1 MVGSQWEKFKQ
12 SNVARIFLAYAVVAF
27 GLMQVFDYLLPI
39 IEAPLWVA
47 QTLTLLLFL
56 GFPISLLVGWVT
68 QRPIVSTENEAL
80 GSEPSYA
87 QNLSRQ
93 KLILIGLGSSALFGF
108 LGLILMPYL
117 LDQASFSSRNALSDS
132 SNILPSFRS
141 LRYQINVGDTRA
153 RAWGATTDIALSPDG
168 DTLVYTLYSA
178 PNQSF
183 MVKDMTSFEGDRL
196 LTTLPMGPSEGYP
209 QFSEDGQWIY
219 YHQNGGIKRIRV
231 EGGTP
236 QSVIE
241 TGASASGVAVSG
253 QKVIYHNP
261 NSSGLEI
268 FDIGTGQ
275 VSAIAGIQEKGEH
288 NHTWPHILEDGKT
301 ILATRGTRGDFSDSS
316 IDIIDLES
324 GEVTEVIPV
333 GFKGFYANSGHIIF
347 ARGNSIWA
355 QPFDK
360 ESLTVRG
367 GAVPIIFDTEI
378 YEQFGN
384 VGIALSKLGRL
395 VFIDGSIEG
404 STRGAEVPVLVDK
417 SGNERVLDVELN
429 NYASPQFSPDETQ
442 LALQVVDG
450 GSDVWV
456 YDFEARTLGRRSF
469 DSQGQRPI
477 WSSNG
482 EQLIY
487 SCAPTLIC
495 AVASNGTETASQ
507 LVQGLDSITPND
519 QGPSGDLLVSQAQG
533 VFRFSPDQA
542 AENTL
547 TSLELGPQ
555 TTEYAKIS
563 PDGNW
568 IAYASNETGLFQIY
582 VRPYP
587 EIERGKW
594 QVSRSGGR
602 FPMWEADLSELFWW
616 NINTREVFSSSIDID
631 NSNQSSVAVRFSNP
645 EILFV
650 SDHQN
655 NGWPP
660 IDYASETNEF
670 VFIKDTNVDFEDLL
684 SNQTHLSVIEN
695 WFEELAFSA
704 PIDPNM

>member
-1 MVGSQWEKFKQ
+1 VGLQWEKFKQ

-56 GFPISLLVGWVT
+56 GFPISLLIGWVT
-68 QRPIVSTENEAL
+68 QRPVASSYTEAAA
-80 GSEPSYA
+80 SDSSYA
-87 QNLSRQ
+87 QTLSRQ
-93 KLILIGLGSSALFGF
+93 KLVLIGLGSSALFGF

-117 LDQASFSSRNALSDS
+117 LDQASFSSQNSLSDS
-132 SNILPSFRS
+132 STILPSFRS
-141 LRYQINVGDTRA
+141 LRYQINVGNTQA

-168 DTLVYTLYSA
+168 DKLVYTQYAA
-178 PNQSF
+178 PNQNF
-183 MVKDMTSFEGDRL
+183 MVKDMNTFEADRL

-219 YHQNGGIKRIRV
+219 YHQNGGIRRIRV

-236 QSVIE
+236 QNVVDN
-241 TGASASGVAVSG
+241 GVSASGVAVSG

-261 NSSGLEI
+261 NSSTLEI
-268 FDIGTGQ
+268 FDIGTGLT
-275 VSAIAGIQEKGEH
+275 SSIGGIQEKGVH
-288 NHTWPHILEDGKT
+288 NHTWPNILNDGKS

-316 IDIIDLES
+316 IDVIDLET

-333 GFKGFYANSGHIIF
+333 GFRGFYADSGHIIF

-360 ESLTVRG
+360 EALVVRG

-384 VGIALSKLGRL
+384 VGIALSDFGRL

-404 STRGAEVPVLVDK
+404 AEGGTEIPVLVDK

-429 NYASPQFSPDETQ
+429 NYGSPQFSPDETQ

-456 YDFEARTLGRRSF
+456 YDFESRTLGRRSF

-477 WSSNG
+477 WSSDG
-482 EQLIY
+482 KQLIY

-495 AVASNGTETASQ
+495 AVASNGTETSSRFF
-507 LVQGLDSITPND
+507 QGLDSIIAND

-533 VFRFSPDQA
+533 VYRYSLDQTD
-542 AENTL
+542 ENIL
-547 TSLELGPQ
+547 TNLELGPQ

-568 IAYASNETGLFQIY
+568 VAYASNETGLYQIY

-587 EIERGKW
+587 NIEAGKW
-594 QVSRSGGR
+594 QVSRDGGR
-602 FPMWEADLSELFWW
+602 FPMWEADLTELFWW
-616 NINTREVFSSSIDID
+616 NINTREVFSSSVNVIISDE
-631 NSNQSSVAVRFSNP
+631 SSAAVRFSNP
-645 EILFV
+645 EVLFV

-655 NGWPP
+655 SGWPP
-660 IDYASETNEF
+660 IDYASETDEF
-670 VFIKDTNVDFEDLL
+670 VFIKDTNFDSEDLL
-684 SNQTHLSVIEN
+684 RNQTNLSVIEN

-704 PIDPNM
+704 PLDPNM